1 MGRRKVLVVEE
12 VVVVVKLWH
21 KQAAEEAM
29 LRSLCRLELVEPILI
44 LGHFGSS
51 LAIFGR
57 VLVSAESLSRARGY
71 ILVFWTPSRSSTWAP
86 TSLEVPGWE
95 GSW

>member
-1 MGRRKVLVVEE
+1 MGRRKVLVVVK

-44 LGHFGSS
+44 LSHC
-51 LAIFGR
+51 
-57 VLVSAESLSRARGY
+57 
-71 ILVFWTPSRSSTWAP
+71 
-86 TSLEVPGWE
+86 
-95 GSW
+95 

>member
-1 MGRRKVLVVEE
+1 MVL
-12 VVVVVKLWH
+12 VKLWH

-29 LRSLCRLELVEPILI
+29 LKSLCRLVLVEPILI
-44 LGHFGSS
+44 LSHCGSS

-57 VLVSAESLSRARGY
+57 ALVSAESLSRGY

-86 TSLEVPGWE
+86 TSLEGPGWE

>member
-1 MGRRKVLVVEE
+1 M
-12 VVVVVKLWH
+12 VKLWH

-29 LRSLCRLELVEPILI
+29 LRSLCRLVLVEPILI

-57 VLVSAESLSRARGY
+57 VLVSAESLSRGY
-71 ILVFWTPSRSSTWAP
+71 ILVFWTLSRSSTWAP
-86 TSLEVPGWE
+86 SSLEVPGWE

>member
-1 MGRRKVLVVEE
+1 MVLVVEE
-12 VVVVVKLWH
+12 VVVLVKLWH

-29 LRSLCRLELVEPILI
+29 LKSLCRLVLVEPILI
-44 LGHFGSS
+44 LSHCGSS

-57 VLVSAESLSRARGY
+57 VLVSAESLSRGY
-71 ILVFWTPSRSSTWAP
+71 ILVFWTLSRSSTWAP
-86 TSLEVPGWE
+86 SSLEVPGWE

>member
-1 MGRRKVLVVEE
+1 MGRRKVLEE

-44 LGHFGSS
+44 LGHCESS

-57 VLVSAESLSRARGY
+57 VLVSAESLSRGY
-71 ILVFWTPSRSSTWAP
+71 ILVFWTLSRSSIWAP